1 MGTGSWLV
9 GWLVGNLTFSWLVGW
24 LVGTGC
30 VSFLKFC
37 CTLLAFSCACGLF
50 DVPCACGLL
59 LCLLRV
65 LCDAQ
70 PPPNRPPSPLPPPP
84 PRHMEELH
92 GVIGYFVNVVALRT
106 DLSGSPTFGSLV
118 QRVSTSA
125 LAAFSNSDVPL
136 QALVQ
141 ALDMRGSGAYN
152 PIFQVS

>member
-1 MGTGSWLV
+1 M
-9 GWLVGNLTFSWLVGW
+9 
-24 LVGTGC
+24 
-30 VSFLKFC
+30 
-37 CTLLAFSCACGLF
+37 
-50 DVPCACGLL
+50 
-59 LCLLRV
+59 
-65 LCDAQ
+65 
-70 PPPNRPPSPLPPPP
+70 
-84 PRHMEELH
+84 
-92 GVIGYFVNVVALRT
+92 IGYFVNVVALRT